1 MVVVKVRNI
10 VVGAIFEVP
19 TTVFAIFIG
28 VCKFSEAAI
37 FIVL

>member
-28 VCKFSEAAI
+28 VRKFAEAAI
-37 FIVL
+37 FIVV